1 MQSVYHDFS
10 VVLTLEIRHRIGH
23 DVVEDVVAPLQ
34 RLLEGDPRL
43 LQEVDLHVSAAQL
56 AGLVEVDADELALED
71 KTDLSFIVF
80 QLHLFA
86 DKSFFST

>member
-1 MQSVYHDFS
+1 M
-10 VVLTLEIRHRIGH
+10 
-23 DVVEDVVAPLQ
+23 VAPLQ

-86 DKSFFST
+86 DKSFFLREIVYNLFGIPKSS